1 MKILI
6 TCPNL
11 KLLGGVANHYI
22 GLRPYWAENVKYQEI
37 GKRSNKNGNG
47 KYWLPW
53 DIIIFLKNLF
63 VFRPDCI
70 LFNPSIGSS
79 ALRRDFLLQRIA
91 KFFRFNTAIFIH
103 GFDLKNFG
111 RINHKWMKENFNRTS
126 CVFVLAHDFKKRL
139 QKIGVTA
146 PILLATTK
154 VDDRMIENFDV
165 KLRDGKSGNLLFLA
179 RVEKTKGIYETLEV
193 FKILKKDYPQIK
205 LQIVGDGS
213 ELNNVVRKVKND
225 NIKDIIISG
234 KLSGKDLVEA
244 YKSALLLLLLSSH
257 GEGMPTTVLEAMA
270 FGLPVITRPA
280 GGLVDFF
287 ENDKMGFIDET
298 LDPDMIANGVR
309 PYLDNPRKIKDTAIY
324 NHEYAKRHFMASK
337 VAAFI
342 ECSLKNIIKT
352 Q

>member
-1 MKILI
+1 MKILV
-6 TCPNL
+6 TCPCL

-37 GKRSNKNGNG
+37 GKRNNRKGNG

-53 DIIIFLKNLF
+53 DIIIFLKNIF

-70 LFNPSIGSS
+70 LFNPSIGLS

-103 GFDLKNFG
+103 GFDLKNFEC
-111 RINHKWMKENFNRTS
+111 INHKWIKENLNRAS
-126 CVFVLAHDFKKRL
+126 CVFVLAYDFKNRL
-139 QKIGVTA
+139 QKIGVTI

-154 VDDRMIENFDV
+154 VDDRMVEDFDV

-179 RVEKTKGIYETLEV
+179 RVEKAKGIYETLDV

-213 ELNNVVRKVKND
+213 ELKNVIRKVKND

-234 KLSGKDLVEA
+234 RLTGKDLIDA
-244 YKSALLLLLLSSH
+244 YKNALLLLLLSSH

-270 FGLPVITRPA
+270 FGLPVITRPV

-287 ENDKMGFIDET
+287 ENGKMGFIDET
-298 LDPDMIANGVR
+298 LDPNNIANGIR
-309 PYLDNPRKIKDTAIY
+309 PYLDNPQKIKETAIY
-324 NHEYAKRHFMASK
+324 NHEYATRHFMASK
-337 VAAFI
+337 VSAYI
-342 ECSLKNIIKT
+342 ESSLKNLLKP
-352 Q
+352 